1 MIRWKVKIEGLP
13 VFFMEGSS
21 AASVRMQL
29 RKILR
34 SPEMLQ
40 DVTRVTELDFKKML
54 RSRLAG
60 KDIEKDDDEEDIDED
75 APATA
80 MGGGGIA
87 GGGIDLPDQPGSGE
101 PGVRK
106 RKKKEVYD
114 LDKKNNGREVLMEPD
129 EEQKID
135 GRRKA
140 YKRKEKALLLARAK
154 RQERLR
160 ASYGE
165 QTESTRPERSRFIDD
180 ILYK

>member
-21 AASVRMQL
+21 AAAVRMQL

-60 KDIEKDDDEEDIDED
+60 KDFEKDEEDIDED

>member
-1 MIRWKVKIEGLP
+1 MIKWKVKIEGLP

-34 SPEMLQ
+34 SPDMLQ

-114 LDKKNNGREVLMEPD
+114 PDKKNNGKEVLMEPD

-140 YKRKEKALLLARAK
+140 YRKKEKSLLLARAK
-154 RQERLR
+154 RKESLR

>member
-1 MIRWKVKIEGLP
+1 MCIRD
-13 VFFMEGSS
+13 
-21 AASVRMQL
+21 R
-29 RKILR
+29 
-34 SPEMLQ
+34 
-40 DVTRVTELDFKKML
+40 
-54 RSRLAG
+54 
-60 KDIEKDDDEEDIDED
+60 DIDED

-114 LDKKNNGREVLMEPD
+114 PDKKNNGKEVLMEPG
-129 EEQKID
+129 EEPKID
-135 GRRKA
+135 GRRKE
-140 YKRKEKALLLARAK
+140 YKAKERALILARNRRKE
-154 RQERLR
+154 LR